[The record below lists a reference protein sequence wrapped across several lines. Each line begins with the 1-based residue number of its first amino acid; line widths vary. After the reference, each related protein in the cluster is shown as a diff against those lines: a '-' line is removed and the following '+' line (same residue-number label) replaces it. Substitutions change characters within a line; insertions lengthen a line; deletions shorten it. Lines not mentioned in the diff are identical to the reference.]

1 MCQSP
6 LFSSGLEVANFV
18 VASDVLRHSW
28 FTVKELYGEIN
39 DGPSLCFS
47 VRFKT
52 DDRNP
57 NYNIIAFVTWPPCAR
72 DHLQG
77 GGGADLVSSSTL
89 KNTFPLFEFLCT
101 KTHPAISIH
110 KNAIQLFDKFHGMLD
125 SLKSQISD
133 SKPLL
138 VTGHGLGGSVAALFT
153 LWLLEKMDF
162 TKTKRPLCVTFGSPL
177 IGDKGLQ
184 EAILQYSTW
193 NSCFLHVVSQQDPL
207 PRALISP
214 NISPPTEY
222 KPFGTFLFCSEWG
235 RCASFEDSES
245 ILELLK
251 ATYSEVP
258 GNQNPNQG
266 LQFFDYAEVVRQ
278 LHRNEICKDSTTLVL
293 QQDTQ
298 PLRAGIS
305 TQLVAIGLKQH
316 QEQQWHRLLSNT
328 ERQERQAAIWKRQV
342 FDPSKKLN
350 DMKINMARLEW
361 YKKLSKDKGTG
372 YYDSYK
378 NETNTSDLDVVKYKR
393 ILTCYWEELVAE
405 VDKKPQKEGATFRTR
420 WLFGG
425 TNYRRM
431 TEPLFIAEHYKN
443 GKSDY
448 IKTGRSEHYK
458 LLEQWYNEDQEK
470 AASDPLSKKANVKA
484 SLTDD
489 SCFWARVE
497 EARISCKLL
506 SNGDSSVSTK
516 NIHKANLI
524 EFEADVLGMLENY
537 AVTPEIF
544 LRNSSFMQWWSEYE
558 EIIRK
563 NFMGTAYVSRLTNW
577 MRNRG
582 YRDYASGNL
591 LIP

>member
-39 DGPSLCFS
+39 DGPSLRFS

-125 SLKSQISD
+125 SLKSQ
-133 SKPLL
+133 
-138 VTGHGLGGSVAALFT
+138 
-153 LWLLEKMDF
+153 
-162 TKTKRPLCVTFGSPL
+162 
-177 IGDKGLQ
+177 
-184 EAILQYSTW
+184 
-193 NSCFLHVVSQQDPL
+193 FLSNPL

-258 GNQNPNQG
+258 GNQNPNQAKISE
-266 LQFFDYAEVVRQ
+266 L
-278 LHRNEICKDSTTLVL
+278 EIMKYN
-293 QQDTQ
+293 
-298 PLRAGIS
+298 
-305 TQLVAIGLKQH
+305 
-316 QEQQWHRLLSNT
+316 EQQWHTLLSKT

-489 SCFWARVE
+489 SCFWALVE